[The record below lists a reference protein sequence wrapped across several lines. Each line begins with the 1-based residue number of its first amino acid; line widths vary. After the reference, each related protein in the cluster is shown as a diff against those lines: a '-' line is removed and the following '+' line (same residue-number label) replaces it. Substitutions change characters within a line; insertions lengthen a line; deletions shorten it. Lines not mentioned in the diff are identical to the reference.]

1 MGPIIGPSRGTGMGL
16 LRLKDP
22 EIGQKTLVK
31 KLETE
36 TYTFLWRTRA
46 ISIKV
51 RVLGEFSVC
60 LFFGSECWE

>member
-1 MGPIIGPSRGTGMGL
+1 MGL

>member
-1 MGPIIGPSRGTGMGL
+1 MGL

-22 EIGQKTLVK
+22 EISQKTLVK

-36 TYTFLWRTRA
+36 TYTFLWRTMA

-60 LFFGSECWE
+60 LFFGSDCWE